1 MLHDD
6 LGYQV
11 VKLTDPGLMNDPR
24 FGDRLRG
31 LRPSVI
37 ELGGNVS
44 EWAWHSAWPALFN
57 DILASMLL
65 DGAVIT
71 LRGW

>member
-1 MLHDD
+1 MKD
-6 LGYQV
+6 YQII
-11 VKLTDPGLMNDPR
+11 KLTDPRLMNDHR
-24 FGDRLRG
+24 FCDRLRG

-37 ELGGNVS
+37 ELGGDVS

-57 DILASMLL
+57 DILSPMLFE
-65 DGAVIT
+65 GAVIT